1 MPNSALNTTVQQTA
15 LSGNFRRLA
24 PLWTSSATVKLEIYL
39 FVLHLTDLAT
49 FA

>member
-1 MPNSALNTTVQQTA
+1 MPNSAVNTTVQQTG

-24 PLWTSSATVKLEIYL
+24 PLWTRSATVNLEICL
-39 FVLHLTDLAT
+39 FVLHLTNLAT